1 MDQIV
6 DFLIVSGVLYKGLQA
21 SLFIAFLYTLYV
33 TRRRGYGFFCD
44 RRHKLDNPADRDLVS
59 WHITIVT
66 LFVMQLI
73 DHILQYSLVALDL
86 DYVVRRRLFYF
97 SRLFS
102 IGIFIVSVVAL
113 HSLRGCSFSRYS
125 RAIVYVLLPIS
136 TTTLIQLVL
145 RGYLDIEVFRPW
157 HRLVACISQ
166 LAYPIIIF
174 SFIASQLYADF
185 KQRASRRAAQ

>member
-1 MDQIV
+1 M
-6 DFLIVSGVLYKGLQA
+6 
-21 SLFIAFLYTLYV
+21 
-33 TRRRGYGFFCD
+33 
-44 RRHKLDNPADRDLVS
+44 
-59 WHITIVT
+59 T